1 MLYRE
6 IMAVCSEIHT
16 KHVNTAVWGQNVKF
30 ETWRYLMGC
39 GVLKR
44 AGTVSRDAVLHCVPM
59 QLLTALHYVTICCG
73 E

>member
-6 IMAVCSEIHT
+6 IIAVCSEIHT
-16 KHVNTAVWGQNVKF
+16 KHINSLCGQNVEF
-30 ETWRYLMGC
+30 ETWRYLLGC

-44 AGTVSRDAVLHCVPM
+44 AETVSRDAAPQCAPM